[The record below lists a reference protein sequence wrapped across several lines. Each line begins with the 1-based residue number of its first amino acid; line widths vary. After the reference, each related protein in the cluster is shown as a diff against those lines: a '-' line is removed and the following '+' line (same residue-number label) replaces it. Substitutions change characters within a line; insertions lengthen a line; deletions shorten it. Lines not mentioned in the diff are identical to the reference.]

1 METGR
6 TCESL
11 IGDVITDA
19 LRTTYGTDFA
29 LTNSGGI
36 RADLTCPP
44 EGSDFCPADT
54 GELPITEGQVLTVL
68 PFGNV
73 AVTVEVTG
81 AELKAML
88 EAGVAAMPEASGG
101 FPQVSG
107 LCFIY
112 DIAAEPGSRVT
123 GAMRQT
129 ADGSCSGEAIDLSE
143 AAIYTIATNDFTAS
157 GGDNYPEILSRANT
171 RDTLASV
178 VSAYIAGKSPLSLP
192 GEPLG
197 TTIEGRIACEGEAC
211 PAPSGG

>member
-11 IGDVITDA
+11 IGDVVTDA

-29 LTNSGGI
+29 ITNSGGI

-44 EGSDFCPADT
+44 EGSEFCPTDA

-73 AVTVEVTG
+73 AVTVEVSG

-88 EAGVAAMPEASGG
+88 EAGVAAMPEASGA

-107 LCFIY
+107 FCFTY
-112 DIAAEPGSRVT
+112 DIEAEPGSRVT
-123 GAMRQT
+123 GRR
-129 ADGSCSGEAIDLSE
+129 
-143 AAIYTIATNDFTAS
+143 AAGGRRDVQR
-157 GGDNYPEILSRANT
+157 GGDRSF
-171 RDTLASV
+171 
-178 VSAYIAGKSPLSLP
+178 
-192 GEPLG
+192 
-197 TTIEGRIACEGEAC
+197 
-211 PAPSGG
+211 GGGDLYHRHQRFHGLRR